1 MFLSSENGCSA
12 LCKGEWI
19 MSYFINRNVFIT
31 GGSSGIGL
39 ASAKQLASLGAN
51 TIIFSRNRNQLEYAQ
66 KEIIRSKKEDSVRVV
81 YMPLDVADNEMT
93 TAVMEEAV
101 NKYGPPDILI
111 NCAGR
116 AFPNYFENI
125 TYEQFESTLKI
136 NLFGVR
142 NTIAA
147 LLPHMK
153 TKGGHIINVS
163 SIAGFVGVF
172 GYTDYAASKFGIIGF
187 SESLRS
193 ELKKYRIQISVL
205 CPPDTDT
212 PGLEAENAT
221 KPDETRAISE
231 NGGILSP
238 DYVAKVMIKGIG
250 KTRFIIIPGLM
261 GNVVYLAKRFAPGVV
276 EAVMG
281 WDIKKVQNR

>member
-1 MFLSSENGCSA
+1 MTDWKN
-12 LCKGEWI
+12 K
-19 MSYFINRNVFIT
+19 NVFIT

-39 ASAKQLASLGAN
+39 ASSKQVAALGAN
-51 TIIFSRNRNQLEYAQ
+51 TIIFSRNQGLLEKA
-66 KEIIRSKKEDSVRVV
+66 KSEIADSKKDDSVCVE
-81 YMPLDVADNEMT
+81 YMPLDVSDNEMT
-93 TAVMEEAV
+93 VTVMEKAV
-101 NKYGPPDILI
+101 KKFGPPDILF

-116 AFPNYFENI
+116 AIPNHFEDI
-125 TYEQFESTLKI
+125 SYEQFDDTLKI
-136 NLFGVR
+136 NLFGIR

-153 TKGGHIINVS
+153 KKGGHIINVS
-163 SIAGFVGVF
+163 SIAGLTGVF

-193 ELKKYRIQISVL
+193 ELKQYHIQISVL

-221 KPDETRAISE
+221 KPDETRAIAE
-231 NGGILSP
+231 TGGLLAP
-238 DYVAKVMIKGIG
+238 DYVAKVMINGIG
-250 KTRFIIIPGLM
+250 KKKFLIIPGFM
-261 GNVVYLAKRFAPGVV
+261 GKATYLAKRLLPGIV
-276 EAVMG
+276 EAVMD